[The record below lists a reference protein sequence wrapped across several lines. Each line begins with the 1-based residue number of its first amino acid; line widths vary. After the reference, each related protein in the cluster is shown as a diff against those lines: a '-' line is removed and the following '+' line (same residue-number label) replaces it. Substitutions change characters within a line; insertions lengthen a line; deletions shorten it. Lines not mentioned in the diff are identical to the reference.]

1 MGAIFRREM
10 SAYFTSPTAYIYLA
24 VFNIFAG
31 LFFTISCLSTATSD
45 MSGVFGNMFM
55 IFLFLIPILTMRLIS
70 EERKQKTDQCLLTS
84 PVSLTGIVLGK
95 YFAALAVF
103 TISLVT
109 FIIYALI
116 LSIFSP
122 VAWAV
127 ILGNVVGV
135 FLLGVAFIS
144 VGLFVSSLT
153 ENQVIAA
160 IGGFVAMMLLYVI
173 DMISSYVSNAAIKSA
188 LTSLAFYSK
197 YYEFT
202 TGIFSFTNILF
213 FISTAV
219 IFNFLSIRVLEKKR
233 WA

>member
-24 VFNIFAG
+24 VFNIFAA
-31 LFFTISCLSTATSD
+31 LFFTMNNLSYATTD

-55 IFLFLIPILTMRLIS
+55 IFLFLIPILTMRLLS

-103 TISLVT
+103 AISLIT
-109 FIIYALI
+109 FVVYALI

-122 VAWAV
+122 VAWTV
-127 ILGNVVGV
+127 IFGNIIGV
-135 FLLGVAFIS
+135 LLLGVAFIS

-173 DMISSYVSNAAIKSA
+173 DMIASFISNTTIQSI
-188 LTSLAFYSK
+188 LNSLAFYSK

-202 TGIFSFTNILF
+202 TGIFSITSILF

-219 IFNFLSIRVLEKKR
+219 IFIFLTIRVLEKKR